1 MIGLQERKV
10 EGNTERKYREEKLVI
25 KVERRRERKSL
36 MYFQTAKFDTFS
48 GRR

>member
-1 MIGLQERKV
+1 MIGLQEKKV

-25 KVERRRERKSL
+25 KVEGRRGRKSL
-36 MYFQTAKFDTFS
+36 MHFQPAKFDTSS